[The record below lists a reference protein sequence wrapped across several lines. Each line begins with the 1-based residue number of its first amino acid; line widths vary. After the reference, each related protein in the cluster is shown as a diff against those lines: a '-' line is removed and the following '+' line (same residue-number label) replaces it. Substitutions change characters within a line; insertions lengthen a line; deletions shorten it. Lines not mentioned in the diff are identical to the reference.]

1 MNVLELASD
10 TSPLLHACVSLL
22 FKMGTAS
29 WMNLIGL
36 SIICEHC
43 YCAWNMGSFISKFMF
58 IILHFSYTVPKDSSF
73 RASSVLNTSPHRKK
87 KPLNCLPKNL
97 ITTVSLKH
105 SFAWWTRHC
114 WHPQF
119 SSWFSSATTT
129 DFQRNKRNRRC
140 PSPLLNLNGAGVRVE
155 NCLLPLYVRNL
166 HEWLQI
172 LGNVSSKGRIVGAI
186 MSGNTARMKE
196 SLLLF
201 LKQLWFSQNEMW

>member
-1 MNVLELASD
+1 MLWTWVVLYQNLWSLYYISHILYPRIHPSWHHLYW
-10 TSPLLHACVSLL
+10 TLPLT
-22 FKMGTAS
+22 G
-29 WMNLIGL
+29 
-36 SIICEHC
+36 
-43 YCAWNMGSFISKFMF
+43 
-58 IILHFSYTVPKDSSF
+58 
-73 RASSVLNTSPHRKK
+73 KK
-87 KPLNCLPKNL
+87 TLNCLPKNL

-129 DFQRNKRNRRC
+129 DFQRNKRNRRS